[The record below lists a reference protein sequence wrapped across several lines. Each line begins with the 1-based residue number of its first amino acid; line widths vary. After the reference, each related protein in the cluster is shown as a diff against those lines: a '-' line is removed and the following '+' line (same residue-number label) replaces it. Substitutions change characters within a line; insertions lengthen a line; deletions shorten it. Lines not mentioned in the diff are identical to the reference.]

1 MLHKV
6 PVCYNNYNYRP
17 GRAQYS
23 MEGNIIMAKKLKDRK
38 DAKRVEFP
46 SLMQSMI
53 DLKPNRCEA
62 EVYINDKIDVTELV
76 RYIEEKRAEGKHYT
90 YFHAFMTAIGKVI
103 YNKPLLNRFVANRH
117 MYEHN
122 TVSLA
127 FVAKVALTESSEE
140 LMLIM
145 DVDPEDTLDTFSEK
159 LRTKVETLRQKSMEK
174 SGANNAVDTLAKL
187 PNPIRIPVMGLLKAL
202 DARGKLPASL
212 TGDNLYYSSMIVSNL
227 GSIHCGAIYHNLT
240 NFGTSSS
247 LATIGEIRD
256 EEIILPD
263 GTEEVRKM
271 CEFGICLDERIADGF
286 YFAQCA
292 KMIAYLMA
300 HPALLE
306 EPASSKVV
314 ME

>member
-1 MLHKV
+1 MGK
-6 PVCYNNYNYRP
+6 R
-17 GRAQYS
+17 
-23 MEGNIIMAKKLKDRK
+23 LKDRK
-38 DAKRVEFP
+38 DAKRVAFP

-62 EVYINDKIDVTELV
+62 EVYINEKMDVTELV
-76 RYIEEKRAEGKHYT
+76 RYVEQKKAEGKHYT

-127 FVAKVALTESSEE
+127 FVAKVSLTESSEE

-145 DVDPEDTLDTFSEK
+145 DVDPDETLDTFSEK
-159 LRTKVETLRQKSMEK
+159 LRTKVETLRKKSMNK
-174 SGANNAVDTLAKL
+174 SGANSAVDTLSKL
-187 PNPIRIPVMGLLKAL
+187 PNPIRIPVMGILKWA
-202 DARGKLPASL
+202 DARGLLPESL

-256 EEIILPD
+256 EEVILAD
-263 GTEEVRKM
+263 STKEVRKM

-292 KMIAYLMA
+292 KMIQHILL
-300 HPALLE
+300 HPHLLE
-306 EPASSKVV
+306 EPASKKVEMV
-314 ME
+314 

>member
-1 MLHKV
+1 M
-6 PVCYNNYNYRP
+6 
-17 GRAQYS
+17 
-23 MEGNIIMAKKLKDRK
+23 
-38 DAKRVEFP
+38 
-46 SLMQSMI
+46 
-53 DLKPNRCEA
+53 
-62 EVYINDKIDVTELV
+62 DVTELV
-76 RYIEEKRAEGKHYT
+76 RYVEQKKAEGKHYT

-122 TVSLA
+122 AVSLA
-127 FVAKVALTESSEE
+127 FVAKVSLTESSEE

-145 DVDPEDTLDTFSEK
+145 DVDPDETLDSFSEK
-159 LRTKVETLRQKSMEK
+159 LRTKVETLRKKSMNK
-174 SGANNAVDTLAKL
+174 SGANSAVDTLSKL
-187 PNPIRIPVMGLLKAL
+187 PNPIRIPVMGILKWA
-202 DARGKLPASL
+202 DARGLLPESL

-256 EEIILPD
+256 EEVIRAD
-263 GTEEVRKM
+263 GTKEVRKM

-292 KMIAYLMA
+292 KMIQHILL
-300 HPALLE
+300 HPHLLE
-306 EPASSKVV
+306 EPASAPVS